1 MILIFSTLTYLIHK
15 VSMSTSED
23 SQCEISDSE
32 VNMDAGTDP
41 SSFSDDDEGASTD
54 NLPPI
59 AKRTRQ

>member
-1 MILIFSTLTYLIHK
+1 
-15 VSMSTSED
+15 MSTSED

-41 SSFSDDDEGASTD
+41 SSFSDDGEGASTD